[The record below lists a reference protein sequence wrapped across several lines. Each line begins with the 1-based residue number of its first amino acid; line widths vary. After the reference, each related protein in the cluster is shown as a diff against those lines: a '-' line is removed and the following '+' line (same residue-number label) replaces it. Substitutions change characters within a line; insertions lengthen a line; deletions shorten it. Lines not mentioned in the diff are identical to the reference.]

1 MMFDSSLINKN
12 HNIKC
17 VRFSN
22 EYFQNK
28 KFLSN
33 HEKMFHDSSWKETL
47 SRQKQVVDDII
58 QVL

>member
-1 MMFDSSLINKN
+1 MPKIGDEI
-12 HNIKC
+12 NIKC

-33 HEKMFHDSSWKETL
+33 HEKMFHDSSWKENL
-47 SRQKQVVDDII
+47 SRQKQVVDDILR
-58 QVL
+58 VL